1 MYTYPFS
8 QAMCLFL
15 GKVLVRIGCC
25 VLGEA
30 EEEDL
35 KATRGGTEDLGIIK
49 LKEVSRFRGRARKY
63 GTVFN
68 CSLSLDMIL
77 KSCIFLKFFSF
88 KDITSNNTQLLLSLS
103 ITHYV

>member
-63 GTVFN
+63 GTVLN
-68 CSLSLDMIL
+68 CSLSLDMVL
-77 KSCIFLKFFSF
+77 K
-88 KDITSNNTQLLLSLS
+88 
-103 ITHYV
+103 